1 MFIAG
6 VSAVVLSIA
15 GIDLGNALGV
25 LASELRLGASPVV
38 VLAVLAFVGAVAAV
52 VVMVAHPGLENCRLR
67 AINPD
72 VKR

>member
-38 VLAVLAFVGAVAAV
+38 VLAVFAFVGAVAAV
-52 VVMVAHPGLENCRLR
+52 VVMVAHPGLENCIIR
-67 AINPD
+67 AI
-72 VKR
+72 KS